1 MKTLPSAKPRISAYT
16 LAPEFLKTRAVDLP
30 GLTSVR
36 VEELFPDA
44 PRPIPAKSP
53 GEIRRAIRDYTL
65 QSLGNIDL
73 SRIQPEDS
81 VNVLA
86 SSHGFTV
93 YGGEAY
99 VEMIRTIRDEVKRRC
114 GTDKI
119 YLRAGVGLRFQEND
133 EHIRHFGLDE
143 YFAGK
148 AEGITPVDRGVPI
161 RTEIGTLYGVE
172 KAYSS
177 RWFIHTHNN
186 DIRELHYHRQIGRLF
201 KPFAMSYATIET
213 RSAYHQSMGPRAA
226 NLLGRMIYASP
237 FVQDKFICSVM
248 LQVAPTGVI
257 GVDARQDLVAQDRDF
272 TRMNLAWYGKV
283 VTLLGRIREA
293 IVIID
298 YPGPIP
304 YTTSGGLLFGNFL
317 NASVDE
323 FDLRI
328 AFPPYNRY
336 SDMLV
341 DPGGRLMKE
350 KSLAPLNPAIKA
362 LILNYCSKGFP
373 SVSFA
378 QQIPTLV
385 VDKQADF
392 LRGCEQNSRFMDYA
406 LQVED
411 LRKAIDL
418 AKRFVRTE
426 NILVFDGAV
435 AGFNV
440 SESLADEMRRL
451 APEVS
456 REVDQVLMP
465 MWLQQRGIQS

>member
-1 MKTLPSAKPRISAYT
+1 MKTLPPARPRISAYN
-16 LAPEFLKTRAVDLP
+16 LAPELLRMRAVDLP
-30 GLTSVR
+30 ELTSVSLT
-36 VEELFPDA
+36 ELFPDV
-44 PRPIPAKSP
+44 PQPIPAKSP
-53 GEIRRAIRDYTL
+53 AEIRRVIRGRTL
-65 QSLGNIDL
+65 QALQKIRLDQI
-73 SRIQPEDS
+73 RPEDS
-81 VNVLA
+81 VNILA

-99 VEMIRTIRDEVKRRC
+99 VEMIRAIRDEVQGRC

-119 YLRAGVGLRFQEND
+119 HLRAGVGLRFQEND
-133 EHIRHFGLDE
+133 EHIKRFELDQ
-143 YFAGK
+143 YFAGQ
-148 AEGITPVDRGVPI
+148 AEGITPVDRGIPI
-161 RTEIGTLYGVE
+161 QTEIGTLYGVE
-172 KAYSS
+172 KAYAA

-201 KPFAMSYATIET
+201 KPFAMSYATTET

-226 NLLGRMIYASP
+226 NLLGRMIYESP
-237 FVQDKFICSVM
+237 FVRDRFVCSVM

-257 GVDARQDLVAQDRDF
+257 GVDASNDLVEQDKYF
-272 TRMNLAWYGKV
+272 TRLNLAWYGKI
-283 VTLLGRIREA
+283 VTLLGRLKEA

-298 YPGPIP
+298 YPGPLP
-304 YTTSGGLLFGNFL
+304 YTTSGGLLFGNFI

-328 AFPPYNRY
+328 PFPPYNRY

-341 DPGGRLMKE
+341 DPGGILMKE
-350 KSLAPLNPAIKA
+350 RNLPPLNPAIRA
-362 LILNYCSKGFP
+362 LIINYCSKGFP
-373 SVSFA
+373 CVSFA
-378 QQIPTLV
+378 QQLPTLV

-392 LRGCEQNSRFMDYA
+392 LRNCEQNAGFMDYA

-411 LRKAIDL
+411 LAKAVDMARRL
-418 AKRFVRTE
+418 TRTE

-440 SESLADEMRRL
+440 SESLANEMRRL

-456 REVDQVLMP
+456 REVDQTLMP
-465 MWLQQRGIQS
+465 LWLRQRGIL

>member
-1 MKTLPSAKPRISAYT
+1 MKTLPPAKPRISSYNMS
-16 LAPEFLKTRAVDLP
+16 PELLKTRAVDLP
-30 GLTSVR
+30 GLTSVSLG
-36 VEELFPDA
+36 ELFPDV
-44 PRPIPAKSP
+44 PQPIPAKSP
-53 GEIRRAIRDYTL
+53 EEIRRVIRDRTL
-65 QSLGNIDL
+65 KALKNISL
-73 SRIQPEDS
+73 RKIQPDDS
-81 VNVLA
+81 VNILG
-86 SSHGFTV
+86 SSHGFTI

-99 VEMIRTIRDEVKRRC
+99 VEMIRTLRDEVEQRC

-133 EHIRHFGLDE
+133 EHIKHFGLDK
-143 YFAGK
+143 YFVGK

-161 RTEIGTLYGVE
+161 QTEIGTLYGVE
-172 KAYSS
+172 KAYAS

-226 NLLGRMIYASP
+226 NLLGRLIYESS
-237 FVQDKFICSVM
+237 FVQDKFIGSVM

-257 GVDARQDLVAQDRDF
+257 GIDASQDLVEQDRYF
-272 TRMNLAWYGKV
+272 TRLNLAWYGKI
-283 VTLLGRIREA
+283 VTLLGRLKEA

-323 FDLRI
+323 YDLRI
-328 AFPPYNRY
+328 PFPPYNRY

-341 DPGGRLMKE
+341 DPGGKLMKE
-350 KSLAPLNPAIKA
+350 RNLPPLNPAVKA
-362 LILNYCSKGFP
+362 LIINYCSKGFP
-373 SVSFA
+373 CVSFA
-378 QQIPTLV
+378 QQLPTLV
-385 VDKQADF
+385 VDPQADF
-392 LRGCEQNSRFMDYA
+392 FRSCEQNAGFMDYA
-406 LQVED
+406 LQVEN
-411 LRKAIDL
+411 LRKAVDM
-418 AKRFVRTE
+418 ARRFTRTE

-440 SESLADEMRRL
+440 SEPLAEEMRRL
-451 APEVS
+451 APAVS
-456 REVDQVLMP
+456 QEVDQSLMP
-465 MWLQQRGIQS
+465 MWLQQRGIQ

>member
-1 MKTLPSAKPRISAYT
+1 MKTLLPARPRISSYNMS
-16 LAPEFLKTRAVDLP
+16 PELLKTRAADLP
-30 GLTSVR
+30 GLTSVT
-36 VEELFPDA
+36 VAELFPDA
-44 PRPIPAKSP
+44 PQPISAKVPA
-53 GEIRRAIRDYTL
+53 EIRQAIRDRTL
-65 QSLGNIDL
+65 QALKNVKLGK
-73 SRIQPEDS
+73 IQPGDS
-81 VNVLA
+81 VNILA

-99 VEMIRTIRDEVKRRC
+99 VEMIRTVRDEVERRC

-119 YLRAGVGLRFQEND
+119 HLRAGVGLRFREND
-133 EHIRHFGLDE
+133 EHIKFFELDK

-161 RTEIGTLYGVE
+161 KTEIGTLYGVE

-177 RWFIHTHNN
+177 RWFIHAHNN

-226 NLLGRMIYASP
+226 NLLGRMIYESP
-237 FVQDKFICSVM
+237 FVQDKFICSIM
-248 LQVAPTGVI
+248 LQVSPTGVI
-257 GVDARQDLVAQDRDF
+257 GVDANNDLVEQDRYF
-272 TRMNLAWYGKV
+272 THLNLAWYGKI
-283 VTLLGRIREA
+283 VTLLGRIKGA

-323 FDLRI
+323 FDLKI
-328 AFPPYNRY
+328 PFPPYNRY

-341 DPGGRLMKE
+341 DPGGKLMKE
-350 KSLAPLNPAIKA
+350 RNLLPLNPAIRA
-362 LILNYCSKGFP
+362 LIINYCSKGFP
-373 SVSFA
+373 CISFA
-378 QQIPTLV
+378 QQLPTLV
-385 VDKQADF
+385 VDRQADF
-392 LRGCEQNSRFMDYA
+392 LRNCEQNYGFMDHA
-406 LQVED
+406 LQVEG
-411 LRKAIDL
+411 LRKAVDM
-418 AKRFVRTE
+418 ARRFTRVE

-440 SESLADEMRRL
+440 SESLAEEMRRL

-456 REVDQVLMP
+456 QEVDQFLMP
-465 MWLQQRGIQS
+465 MWLKQRGIQ